1 MRLRDRVAIV
11 TGGGKGIG
19 RSYSLGLADEGAA
32 VGVADI
38 DTAAAARVAA
48 EISERGG
55 RAIAVEVDVAD
66 AAAVENMCAT
76 VAQTFGGLDILVN
89 NAGLFA
95 VLKRKPFF
103 QVTPEEWDRVMAVNL
118 KGVFLCCLAAFP
130 HLRARSRGTIINI
143 SSSSI
148 FAASNRLVHYVA
160 SKMGVV
166 GLTRALAREMGEYGI
181 RVNAVAPGVVASG
194 TNEEIT
200 PPAMLAASAA
210 ARSLSRIQVPADLVG
225 TIVFLASDDSSFMTG
240 QLIVVDGGTVFY

>member
-1 MRLRDRVAIV
+1 MRLQDRVAIV

-19 RSYSLGLADEGAA
+19 RSYSLGLAAEGAA

-38 DTAAAARVAA
+38 DAAAAARVAA

-55 RAIAVEVDVAD
+55 RAVAVEADVAD
-66 AAAVENMCAT
+66 VAAVHHTCET
-76 VAQTFGGLDILVN
+76 VAQAFGGLDILVN

-95 VLKRKPFF
+95 VLRRKAFF
-103 QVTPEEWDRVMAVNL
+103 EVTPEEWDRVMAVNL
-118 KGVFLCCLAAFP
+118 KGVFLCCCAAYP
-130 HLRARSRGTIINI
+130 YLKARGKGTIINI

-166 GLTRALAREMGEYGI
+166 GLTRALAREMGADGI
-181 RVNAVAPGVVASG
+181 RVNAVAPGVTASG

-200 PPAMLAASAA
+200 PPVMLAASAA
-210 ARSLSRIQVPADLVG
+210 ARSLPRVQVPADLVG
-225 TIVFLASDDSSFMTG
+225 TVVFLASDDSNFVTG